1 MTSHAP
7 LPILHGLCVSIPVRS
22 SYYRSEV
29 GCQAGLNKHKLSK
42 TEETKGSSAVAL
54 NFESNQ
60 LIKNVANRV
69 RE

>member
-1 MTSHAP
+1 MTGRAP
-7 LPILHGLCVSIPVRS
+7 LPILYGLHVSIPVRS

-29 GCQAGLNKHKLSK
+29 SCQAGLNKHKLSK
-42 TEETKGSSAVAL
+42 TETKGSSAVAL

>member
-42 TEETKGSSAVAL
+42 TGD
-54 NFESNQ
+54 
-60 LIKNVANRV
+60 
-69 RE
+69 

>member
-1 MTSHAP
+1 MTSRAP
-7 LPILHGLCVSIPVRS
+7 LPILYGLYVSIPVRS

-29 GCQAGLNKHKLSK
+29 SCQTGLNKHKLSK
-42 TEETKGSSAVAL
+42 TEETKGLSAVAL
-54 NFESNQ
+54 NFEHNQ

>member
-1 MTSHAP
+1 MTSRAP

-29 GCQAGLNKHKLSK
+29 SCQAGLNKHKLSK
-42 TEETKGSSAVAL
+42 TETKGLSAVAL